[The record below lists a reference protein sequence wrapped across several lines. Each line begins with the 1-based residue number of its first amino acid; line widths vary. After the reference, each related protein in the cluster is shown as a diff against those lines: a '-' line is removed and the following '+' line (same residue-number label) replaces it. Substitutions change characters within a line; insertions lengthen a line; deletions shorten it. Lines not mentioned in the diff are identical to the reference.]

1 MSFLSPQVACAVED
15 ETDNFTVWAAGTVSA
30 VNFSL
35 AEAAERLLP
44 TREWEGDAG
53 LVPYQVQ
60 LDNGLTVLV
69 HRDEHWL
76 VRDLELQAEGPR
88 QAADGTRDLKR
99 MVKRRVG
106 NSAEVVDHMTRQVRL
121 AEPDSD
127 TDEDAEFDFC
137 F

>member
-15 ETDNFTVWAAGTVSA
+15 DTDNFTVWAAGTVSA
-30 VNFSL
+30 VNFSV
-35 AEAAERLLP
+35 AEAAETLLP

-76 VRDLELQAEGPR
+76 VRDLALQAEGPR
-88 QAADGTRDLKR
+88 QGADGARDVKR
-99 MVKRRVG
+99 IVKRRVG
-106 NSAEVVDHMTRQVRL
+106 SSWEVVDHMTRNLRL
-121 AEPDSD
+121 A
-127 TDEDAEFDFC
+127 DEDADDEGDI
-137 F
+137 